1 MGLMKGG
8 FEELNARLEAATT
21 GLGGVAR
28 KRVFARNTFFVD
40 GKLFALVWREGR
52 IGVKLPEPDGYAE
65 LQAHAGALPW
75 IAWGRPMVGWLLV
88 PTEMHS
94 DEAALSKW
102 VRRACE
108 AVRLAAPAPALEPLV
123 GAVEPLPA
131 VASAPAAR
139 APSVRPPKAPSAAP
153 PPRAPSARPPAASP
167 AAAAEPAEAN
177 EFSFGDDALDAED
190 AAIAAASVA
199 PAAPPPPPPAPPPSE
214 PESDGEF
221 SFDAPEAAAEAPAVI
236 ADGNEAQ
243 ESSEFDFGGE
253 PEAGP
258 AAAAPQ
264 ESGKKKKKK
273 KKTG

>member
-108 AVRLAAPAPALEPLV
+108 AVRLAAPAPAHETVV

-153 PPRAPSARPPAASP
+153 PPPGVLRLVALGGWGEIGMNCLVLEQDEGSIVIDCGVTFPSSDLGIDVVHPR
-167 AAAAEPAEAN
+167 
-177 EFSFGDDALDAED
+177 FDYLLDAPQRLRGIVLTHGHED
-190 AAIAAASVA
+190 HIGAL
-199 PAAPPPPPPAPPPSE
+199 
-214 PESDGEF
+214 GYLLRRLGW
-221 SFDAPEAAAEAPAVI
+221 AVPVY
-236 ADGNEAQ
+236 GR
-243 ESSEFDFGGE
+243 
-253 PEAGP
+253 PL
-258 AAAAPQ
+258 
-264 ESGKKKKKK
+264 
-273 KKTG
+273 TLRL